1 MIYGHNIRR
10 AKTIFHELLKYR
22 DQEFYEKHKE
32 INIYSLEGFKG
43 YEIVNV
49 FYEDPEE
56 PYRERDFGSER
67 DFVEFV
73 NKYRGKNL
81 VETNLSD
88 ESLENR
94 KLITLSTCF
103 DDNRR
108 LVIQAIEKIE
118 DL

>member
-1 MIYGHNIRR
+1 MIYGHNIRQ
-10 AKTIFHELLKYR
+10 AKTLFNELLKFR

-56 PYRERDFGSER
+56 PYRERDF
-67 DFVEFV
+67 VEFV

-103 DDNRR
+103 DNKRR